1 MLCFH
6 KVKVKIMA
14 RLVANVLE
22 RSPTIRT
29 QLLSICMYG
38 GKFELPMMDDG
49 TFALFVGRSNY
60 ASLENKNP
68 LVPSPSLSNSL
79 KVCKLG
85 VIPLVHLALRFL
97 LIIFMVS
104 KTELFEHT
112 IISP

>member
-14 RLVANVLE
+14 RLVANILE
-22 RSPTIRT
+22 RSPPIRT
-29 QLLSICMYG
+29 QLLYICMYG

-68 LVPSPSLSNSL
+68 LVPSPSLSNSF
-79 KVCKLG
+79 KVCRCYSLG
-85 VIPLVHLALRFL
+85 
-97 LIIFMVS
+97 S
-104 KTELFEHT
+104 SC
-112 IISP
+112 SPFSIDHIYVFKNRIV